1 MKTIENNLKAKE
13 DCESEEI
20 REEYKDEIEKAKE
33 YIEKLEKVET
43 EKKEESSLLDDHAP
57 LDEQPFDI
65 FDSDW

>member
-1 MKTIENNLKAKE
+1 MKTIDNNLKAKE

-33 YIEKLEKVET
+33 YLEKLEKVET
-43 EKKEESSLLDDHAP
+43 EKKEESSLLDDYAS

-65 FDSDW
+65 FDSD